1 MKKVF
6 LAAVLAVSSL
16 AASAQI
22 WVGGSL
28 GLGINDPEAEGAKST
43 TAITIAPEVGYTL
56 NEKWDVAVALN
67 GTFVSCDG
75 ESVNNFSVEPYARY
89 TFAQMDKVS
98 FFVEG
103 GLGFGSVEYADGEWF
118 EKSVTTM
125 YVGFRPG
132 MKVAFN
138 DNLGVVAKLGF
149 LGYESVEDSHANY
162 GFNLNGNALS
172 FGMYWAF

>member
-1 MKKVF
+1 MKKYF

-28 GLGINDPEAEGAKST
+28 GLGINDPEEGEST
-43 TAITIAPEVGYTL
+43 TAIAIAPEVGYTL

-67 GTFVSCDG
+67 FDFVSCDG
-75 ESVNNFSVEPYARY
+75 ETANAWGIEPYARY

-98 FFVEG
+98 FFVDG
-103 GLGFGSVEYADGEWF
+103 GLGYKTGDF
-118 EKSVTTM
+118 EPDQM

-132 MKVAFN
+132 IKLAVN
-138 DNLGVVAKLGF
+138 DNLGFVAKLGF
-149 LGYESVEDSHANY
+149 IGYESIEDVESNY
-162 GFNLNGNALS
+162 GLNVGGNDLS

>member
-28 GLGINDPEAEGAKST
+28 GLGISEPEEGEST
-43 TAITIAPEVGYTL
+43 TAIAIAPEVGYTL
-56 NEKWDVAVALN
+56 NEKWDVAVAVN
-67 GTFVSCDG
+67 FDFASCDG
-75 ESVNNFSVEPYARY
+75 ETANA
-89 TFAQMDKVS
+89 
-98 FFVEG
+98 
-103 GLGFGSVEYADGEWF
+103 GLGYGTGDF
-118 EKSVTTM
+118 EPDYM

-132 MKVAFN
+132 IKLAVN
-138 DNLGVVAKLGF
+138 DNLGFVAKLGF
-149 LGYESVEDSHANY
+149 IGYESVEDVESNY
-162 GFNLNGNALS
+162 GINVGGSDLS